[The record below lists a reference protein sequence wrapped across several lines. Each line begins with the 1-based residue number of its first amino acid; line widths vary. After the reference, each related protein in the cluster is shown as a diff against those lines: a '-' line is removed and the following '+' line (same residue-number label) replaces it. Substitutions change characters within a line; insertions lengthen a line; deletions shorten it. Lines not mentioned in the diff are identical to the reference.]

1 MQFEENAL
9 MATYLIDTAETLK
22 SLVASGMPEPQAEA
36 VVKVL
41 SQGHGDLVTKTDLK
55 ASLNELE
62 SRLTLKIYL
71 MAGLVIAGLK
81 ILEYLGI

>member
-1 MQFEENAL
+1 MVTF
-9 MATYLIDTAETLK
+9 LIDTAEALK
-22 SLVASGMPEPQAEA
+22 SLTASGMPEPQAEA
-36 VVKVL
+36 VVKVR
-41 SQGHGDLVTKTDLK
+41 SQDHGDLVTKTDLK

-62 SRLTLKIYL
+62 SRLNLKIYL